1 MSARS
6 KLHKVGGTG
15 RGCKPHLLGY
25 GTIIRELRIKD
36 EKPKTD
42 NPLLHLFF
50 GGEVFLDPRSTVF
63 IDVNRLDIIS
73 IFLNNASPLD
83 AWCGANQ
90 RHVDNAQIEYVIVH
104 MKSLWS
110 QMVKLNKS
118 PLTLEGCH

>member
-1 MSARS
+1 M
-6 KLHKVGGTG
+6 
-15 RGCKPHLLGY
+15 HLL
-25 GTIIRELRIKD
+25 
-36 EKPKTD
+36 
-42 NPLLHLFF
+42 F

-73 IFLNNASPLD
+73 IFLNNASPLE
-83 AWCGANQ
+83 AWCGTNQ

-118 PLTLEGCH
+118 PLTLKDCHQKIAETILS